1 MEQSTRNGYFNW
13 IAANETACSEA
24 NLVIDAI
31 NSQLAILLIVLPLM
45 AAPTCVLLGNG
56 RAAYWLA
63 LTVSIFAFAC
73 SVTMLGETLESG
85 VIHYDLGN
93 WHPPYGIEYR
103 VDVFSGFVLTFVSGI
118 GAVVL
123 MYAPLSVRD
132 EIPASKHYLFY
143 ATYLLCLTGLLGMC
157 VTGDLFNVFVF
168 LEISSLSSY
177 ALISLG
183 RTRRAPLAAFQYLI
197 LGSIGATFILIG
209 IGLLYQMTG
218 ALNMAEIA
226 ARLPHEHG
234 PRTVLVAF
242 AFLTVGLCIKMAVL
256 PLHTWL
262 PNAYTY
268 APSVV
273 TCFIA
278 ATSTK
283 VSVYVFIRLIYG
295 IITPGFA
302 FVFLPLD
309 TELMLFSLVG
319 IFIASTAAI
328 FQDNVKRLLAYSS
341 IAQVGYMLLGVSLVT
356 PTGLSGGIVH
366 MFNHALIKGGL
377 FMVVGCFVLRLGS
390 VRLSDWQG
398 AGRTMPWTATAWVI
412 GGLGLIGVPLTAGFI
427 SKWLL
432 LTSIIEAGRW
442 PIAVLMLVSSLLAVA
457 YVWRVVETLFFAEPS
472 EAAAMATEAPLRMLI
487 PTYLLIG
494 GTLVFG
500 VWTPYSAGIARAAA
514 IALLGETP

>member
-1 MEQSTRNGYFNW
+1 MKSGFSNW
-13 IAANETACSEA
+13 IVANDARDCEA
-24 NLVIDAI
+24 TPVIDAI
-31 NSQLAILLIVLPLM
+31 DSQLAILLIVLPLM
-45 AAPTCVLLGNG
+45 AAPACVLLGNG
-56 RAAYWLA
+56 RAAYGLA
-63 LTVSIFAFAC
+63 LTISILTFGC
-73 SVTMLGETLESG
+73 SAIMLGETLDHG
-85 VIHYDLGN
+85 VIYYDLGN

-143 ATYLLCLTGLLGMC
+143 ATYLLCLTGLLGIC

-177 ALISLG
+177 ALVSLG

-197 LGSIGATFILIG
+197 FGSIGATFILIG

-218 ALNMAEIA
+218 ALNMGEIA
-226 ARLPHEHG
+226 ARLPHDEG

-242 AFLTVGLCIKMAVL
+242 AFLTVGLGVKMAVL
-256 PLHTWL
+256 PLHSWL

-283 VSVYVFIRLIYG
+283 VSVYVFVRLIYD

-309 TELMLFSLVG
+309 TELMMFSLVG

-328 FQDNVKRLLAYSS
+328 YQDNIKRMLAYSS
-341 IAQVGYMLLGVSLVT
+341 VAQVGYMLLGVSLGT

-366 MFNHALIKGGL
+366 MFNHAMIKGGL
-377 FMVVGCFVLRLGS
+377 FMVVGCFALRLGS
-390 VRLSDWQG
+390 VRMADWKG

-412 GGLGLIGVPLTAGFI
+412 GGLGLIGIPLTAGFI

-432 LTSIIEAGRW
+432 LTGVFATGRW
-442 PIAVLMLVSSLLAVA
+442 PIAVLMLVSSLLAVV
-457 YVWRVVETLFFAEPS
+457 YVWRVVETLFFCEPS
-472 EAAAMATEAPLRMLI
+472 EAAAQATEAPLRMLI

-494 GTLVFG
+494 GTLLFG
-500 VWTPYSAGIARAAA
+500 VWTPYSAGIAHAAA
-514 IALLGETP
+514 VALLGGTP